1 VELNIDHVPFA
12 WSDHDALA
20 AEFTRLGLAPD
31 YGGEHGN
38 DVTQMSYVCFEDGS
52 YIEVIAPVSPEVDLE
67 GGYWPQFVGSDGG
80 PCAWCIDVESVPRAL
95 KRAIDAG
102 VPVVGPWYDSRER
115 SDGVHLEWDRA
126 EFGVPDEVRKYP
138 FAIDDRTP
146 REYRVQPSESVTDSP
161 FTGIADVVVLVDD
174 PEASV
179 EQFKRLYHLSTPTWT
194 ELPGFG
200 ARLASFPG
208 RPVTLATPLEDGSGD
223 RLARRLE
230 TYGECPCACLLG
242 VETLE
247 DARAGDGYPLC
258 EPDPWVDGSVAWF
271 DSPMLGRSLGVVESS

>member
-1 VELNIDHVPFA
+1 MDLSIDHVPFA

-20 AEFTRLGLAPD
+20 AEFTRLGLDPD

-52 YIEVIAPVSPEVDLE
+52 YIEVIAPVSPDVDLE
-67 GGYWPQFVGSDGG
+67 GGYWPAFVGTDGG
-80 PCAWCIDVESVPRAL
+80 PCAWCIEVDSITREL

-115 SDGVHLEWDRA
+115 SDGVHIEWDRA

-138 FAIDDRTP
+138 FAIGDRTP
-146 REYRVQPSESVTDSP
+146 REYRVQPTGSVTDSP
-161 FTGIADVVVLVDD
+161 LTGIADVVVLVEDLD
-174 PEASV
+174 SAV
-179 EQFKRLYHLSTPTWT
+179 EQFKRLYR
-194 ELPGFG
+194 LPSPLRTDVPRFG

-208 RPVTLATPLEDGSGD
+208 QPVTLATPLDDERGE
-223 RLARRLE
+223 RLAERVG

-242 VETLE
+242 VEDLG
-247 DARAGDGYPLC
+247 DARARYPVRD
-258 EPDPWVDGSVAWF
+258 PNPWVEGEVAWF
-271 DSPMLGRSLGVVESS
+271 DSPMLGQSLGVIES